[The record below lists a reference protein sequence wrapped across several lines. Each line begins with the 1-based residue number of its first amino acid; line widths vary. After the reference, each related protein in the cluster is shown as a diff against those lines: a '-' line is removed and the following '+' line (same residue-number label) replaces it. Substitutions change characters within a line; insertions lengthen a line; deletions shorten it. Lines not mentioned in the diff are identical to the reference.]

1 MKEYLDLV
9 VAVSLQAYKD
19 LIVAYKKNDKVNISE
34 CENYFT
40 SNCYLFNYLKVDG
53 NKIIKEARR
62 VANYDQ

>member
-19 LIVAYKKNDKVNISE
+19 LIVAYKKKDKVIISE

-40 SNCYLFNYLKVDG
+40 SNCSLFHYLKVDG

-62 VANYDQ
+62 VANYD